1 MVQIYFYWRKSVF
14 SKGELSCLGV
24 CYGSFMANAMAVIV
38 YHRRFLHSYLEFR
51 FNWRPTTMR
60 KLLETPCSYY
70 SKNLGVKYI
79 KKKENTRFVF
89 VNNSFTLWR
98 RSICLL
104 KNSFNISFLGI
115 LLLDFLLNLHLVCK
129 IFPVPLGCCVQ
140 TLL

>member
-1 MVQIYFYWRKSVF
+1 MFGR
-14 SKGELSCLGV
+14 
-24 CYGSFMANAMAVIV
+24 CYDAFMANAMAAVIV
-38 YHRRFLHSYLEFR
+38 YHRRFLYSYLESR

-79 KKKENTRFVF
+79 KKKENTRCVL
-89 VNNSFTLWR
+89 VNNGFTLWL

-115 LLLDFLLNLHLVCK
+115 LLLDFLLKHHLICK
-129 IFPVPLGCCVQ
+129 FITVPPR
-140 TLL
+140 LLCACAVISPGSRQQQGV